1 MIRVRKSHIA
11 LPRPP
16 AALAICA
23 MVFSRR
29 RGGITSVL
37 RRFDEE
43 SASFCCDSNQYN
55 SYIATATDNISHS
68 LFAHE
73 TSTMSSM
80 LLGAGRQESNCES
93 LDNDGNDKGAVTETK
108 DIKIPK
114 KECEHTYPRH
124 HPREIIHFHL

>member
-1 MIRVRKSHIA
+1 MIRAKKSHNS

-37 RRFDEE
+37 RRFDGE

-55 SYIATATDNISHS
+55 LYVASATDIISHS
-68 LFAHE
+68 LLSHI
-73 TSTMSSM
+73 SSSYSSSSV
-80 LLGAGRQESNCES
+80 LFGAEGYKSNDCNCE
-93 LDNDGNDKGAVTETK
+93 GK
-108 DIKIPK
+108 DRATSQMM
-114 KECEHTYPRH
+114 E
-124 HPREIIHFHL
+124 